1 MLFRILGSLRMRPL
15 IFQTAPPHVQ
25 KQSRSVGW
33 APSSFITMPSVLPLD
48 SVSLALTTLMNT
60 HNPLDSSVQM
70 AKVVYLIM
78 LFIWT
83 CIRLRT
89 LKHTLMLCMRF
100 SFLPQSSDLHP
111 LPPRCQ
117 SHLKSVRHLLLCPAS
132 CLFVLLSLLS
142 LPSFYFKL

>member
-1 MLFRILGSLRMRPL
+1 MRPL
-15 IFQTAPPHVQ
+15 IFQTAPPRVQ

-33 APSSFITMPSVLPLD
+33 VPSSFITMPSVLPLG
-48 SVSLALTTLMNT
+48 SVSLALTTLT
-60 HNPLDSSVQM
+60 STLNPLGSSVQM

-89 LKHTLMLCMRF
+89 LRHTLMPCMRF

-111 LPPRCQ
+111 LPLRSQ
-117 SHLKSVRHLLLCPAS
+117 GHLKSIRHHLLLCQTS
-132 CLFVLLSLLS
+132 CLFALLSLSS
-142 LPSFYFKL
+142 LPSFYFKHYKYTL